1 MAALSAGSELTGAC
15 LLSGV
20 KRTWLGDDATSAS
33 DPEPTKAPLKSR
45 SAVGLPQCYL
55 PLRSTGETAGET
67 ARVHHAARRR
77 GGGSLAARCAREART
92 ASVLRG
98 FLSWEQGT
106 PSRGHALSL
115 SEGAPSPRPSS
126 RQARRQEEE
135 VL

>member
-33 DPEPTKAPLKSR
+33 DPELTKAPLKSR

-67 ARVHHAARRR
+67 ARVHHPARRR
-77 GGGSLAARCAREART
+77 GGSVAARGARAAGGSDAACRHT
-92 ASVLRG
+92 DAPDCGR
-98 FLSWEQGT
+98 
-106 PSRGHALSL
+106 SL
-115 SEGAPSPRPSS
+115 
-126 RQARRQEEE
+126 
-135 VL
+135 